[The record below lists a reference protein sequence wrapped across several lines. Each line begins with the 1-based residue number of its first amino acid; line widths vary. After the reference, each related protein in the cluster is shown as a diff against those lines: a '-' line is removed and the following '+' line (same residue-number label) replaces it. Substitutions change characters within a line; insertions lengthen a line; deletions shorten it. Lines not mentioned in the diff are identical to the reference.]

1 MIKLHKLKIV
11 NDCMLLHTTGTKL
24 YRKVPRAIATFLRC
38 NTPAYAYPL
47 FKTHKLSVEELL
59 HAEVADI
66 PMRLLQ
72 SAGNIPKSCITA
84 FLEVLLKPI
93 SIKYC
98 SGSPNDFAKTVDTT
112 LKI

>member
-1 MIKLHKLKIV
+1 MIVCFYILLVQNYTEKYPELLQHFYIV
-11 NDCMLLHTTGTKL
+11 TLQLILTHFSK
-24 YRKVPRAIATFLRC
+24 
-38 NTPAYAYPL
+38 
-47 FKTHKLSVEELL
+47 HKLSAEELL

-66 PMRLLQ
+66 PVRLLQ

-84 FLEVLLKPI
+84 FPKVLLKPI
-93 SIKYC
+93 SVQYC